1 MDKTKERK
9 TSLPHVRRLKTVRR
23 SEKLDSGVVKDDIQL
38 ATVLGLTVTNPSG
51 LATSGLGVTAYPAGC
66 VVVLA
71 NLAAGTQRHL
81 VNEDRKTVTC
91 LAWAGDSQHLATGE
105 SGHRPQVKVSQTDG
119 SGIPLNICCSPPCS
133 RFGACPRCPPSPR

>member
-105 SGHRPQVKVSQTDG
+105 SGHRPQVKVSQDTT
-119 SGIPLNICCSPPCS
+119 
-133 RFGACPRCPPSPR
+133 R